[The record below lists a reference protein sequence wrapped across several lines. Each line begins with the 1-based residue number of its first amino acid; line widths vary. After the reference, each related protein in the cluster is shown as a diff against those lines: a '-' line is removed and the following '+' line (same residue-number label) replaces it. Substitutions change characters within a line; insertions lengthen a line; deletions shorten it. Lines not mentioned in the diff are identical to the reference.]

1 MREGKGLIGKAT
13 RGEDW
18 NRVERQCGKEWG
30 GRKGRRRKGVG
41 KGLGNADK
49 KGRKEKDGKK
59 RADNI
64 SRKEKTDKKGWRI
77 SRR

>member
-1 MREGKGLIGKAT
+1 MREGKGMIGMSDQ
-13 RGEDW
+13 RGRLEKG
-18 NRVERQCGKEWG
+18 REVMRKRMG

-64 SRKEKTDKKGWRI
+64 SRKEKTDKKG
-77 SRR
+77 